1 MSVTGTD
8 SDENSVTYTYEVVR
22 FGVKDQ
28 TGKSACVKGVTA
40 GSYKID
46 WL

>member
-28 TGKSACVKGVTA
+28 TGKSACVKGVPA
-40 GSYKID
+40 GSY
-46 WL
+46 